1 MISADKQDVMYKI
14 VGSVKSRAF
23 RVLWL
28 LEELGL
34 AYEHLNFAP
43 HSEEVLRYNPSGK
56 VPVLVDGDAVISDST
71 AIMTY
76 LADKHG
82 GLTAKAGTLAR
93 ARQDAMLHQVL
104 DEVDAVL
111 WAASRRSLG
120 LSKMRDAEA
129 IRGAFEAEYARNI
142 DRILTQIKGPCLM
155 GEDITIPDI
164 VLTHCGG
171 WAFVAKFPT
180 DNAEFKNYLKTMR
193 ARPAYQRASALAQS

>member
-1 MISADKQDVMYKI
+1 MIQEMSMYKLI
-14 VGSVKSRAF
+14 GSVKSRAF

-28 LEELGL
+28 LEELGMP
-34 AYEHLNFAP
+34 YKHLNVRP

-56 VPVLVDGDAVISDST
+56 VPVLIDEDAMITDST

-82 GLTAKAGTLAR
+82 GLTAKAGTLER
-93 ARQDAMLHQVL
+93 AKQDAILHQIL
-104 DEVDAVL
+104 DEIDAVL
-111 WAASRRSLG
+111 WAAFRRSLG
-120 LSKMRDAEA
+120 LSNMNGAEA
-129 IRGAFEAEYARNI
+129 IREAFEGEYKNNI
-142 DRILTQIKGPCLM
+142 DRIMKQVKGPYLM

-180 DNAEFKNYLKTMR
+180 DNLDFKEYLKSMR
-193 ARPAYQRASALAQS
+193 GRSSYKKASEAAPN

>member
-1 MISADKQDVMYKI
+1 MVRETLMYKL

-28 LEELGL
+28 LEELGMP
-34 AYEHLNFAP
+34 YKHLNVRP

-56 VPVLVDGDAVISDST
+56 VPVLIDEDAMITDST

-82 GLTAKAGTLAR
+82 GLTAKAGTLER
-93 ARQDAMLHQVL
+93 AKQDAILHQIL
-104 DEVDAVL
+104 DEIDAVL
-111 WAASRRSLG
+111 WAAFRRSLG
-120 LSKMRDAEA
+120 LSNMNGAEA
-129 IRGAFEAEYARNI
+129 IREAFEGEYKNNI
-142 DRILTQIKGPCLM
+142 DRIMKQVKGPYLM

-180 DNAEFKNYLKTMR
+180 DNLDFKEYLKSMR
-193 ARPAYQRASALAQS
+193 GRSSYKKASEAAPN

>member
-1 MISADKQDVMYKI
+1 MYKI

-34 AYEHLNFAP
+34 AYEHLNFTP

-56 VPVLVDGDAVISDST
+56 VPVLVDADAVISDST

-93 ARQDAMLHQVL
+93 ARQDAMLQGNGRGGRRFMGRL
-104 DEVDAVL
+104 P
-111 WAASRRSLG
+111 RSLG
-120 LSKMRDAEA
+120 LSKMQDAELSA
-129 IRGAFEAEYARNI
+129 ARLRRSI
-142 DRILTQIKGPCLM
+142 KKYDRSL
-155 GEDITIPDI
+155 
-164 VLTHCGG
+164 H
-171 WAFVAKFPT
+171 
-180 DNAEFKNYLKTMR
+180 R
-193 ARPAYQRASALAQS
+193 

>member
-1 MISADKQDVMYKI
+1 MVQETSMYKL

-28 LEELGL
+28 LEELGVP
-34 AYEHLNFAP
+34 YKHLNVRP

-56 VPVLVDGDAVISDST
+56 VPVLIDDDAVITDST

-82 GLTAKAGTLAR
+82 GLTAKAGTLER
-93 ARQDAMLHQVL
+93 AKQDALLHQIL
-104 DEVDAVL
+104 DEIDAVL
-111 WAASRRSLG
+111 WAAFRRSLG
-120 LSKMRDAEA
+120 LFNMNGAEV
-129 IRGAFEAEYARNI
+129 IREAFEGEYKNNI
-142 DRILTQIKGPCLM
+142 DRIMKQVKGPYLM

-180 DNAEFKNYLKTMR
+180 DNLDFKEYLKSMR
-193 ARPAYQRASALAQS
+193 GRSSYKKASEAAPN

>member
-1 MISADKQDVMYKI
+1 M
-14 VGSVKSRAF
+14 
-23 RVLWL
+23 LWL

-34 AYEHLNFAP
+34 AYEHLNFTP

-56 VPVLVDGDAVISDST
+56 VPVLVDADAVISDST

-82 GLTAKAGTLAR
+82 GLTAKTGTLAR

-142 DRILTQIKGPCLM
+142 DRILTQKGLPD
-155 GEDITIPDI
+155 GKGITIPDLLI
-164 VLTHCGG
+164 CGG
-171 WAFVAKFPT
+171 WAFVTFPT

-193 ARPAYQRASALAQS
+193 ASCLSTGERISAS

>member
-1 MISADKQDVMYKI
+1 MYKL

-28 LEELGL
+28 LEELGMP
-34 AYEHLNFAP
+34 YKHLNVRP

-56 VPVLVDGDAVISDST
+56 VPVLIDEDAMITDST

-82 GLTAKAGTLAR
+82 GLTAKAGTLER
-93 ARQDAMLHQVL
+93 AKQDAILHQIL
-104 DEVDAVL
+104 DEIDAVL
-111 WAASRRSLG
+111 WAAFRRSLG
-120 LSKMRDAEA
+120 LSNMNGAEA
-129 IRGAFEAEYARNI
+129 IREAFEGEYKNNI
-142 DRILTQIKGPCLM
+142 DRIMKQVKGPYLM

-180 DNAEFKNYLKTMR
+180 DNLDFKEYLKSMR
-193 ARPAYQRASALAQS
+193 GRSTYKKASEAAPK

>member
-1 MISADKQDVMYKI
+1 MYKLI
-14 VGSVKSRAF
+14 GSVKTRAF

-28 LEELGL
+28 LEELGMP
-34 AYEHLNFAP
+34 YKHLNVRP

-56 VPVLVDGDAVISDST
+56 VPVLIDEDAMITDST

-82 GLTAKAGTLAR
+82 GLTAKAGTLER
-93 ARQDAMLHQVL
+93 AKQDAILHQIL
-104 DEVDAVL
+104 DEIDAVL
-111 WAASRRSLG
+111 WAAFRRSLG
-120 LSKMRDAEA
+120 LSNMNGAEA
-129 IRGAFEAEYARNI
+129 IREAFEGEYKNNI
-142 DRILTQIKGPCLM
+142 DRIMKQVKGPYLM

-180 DNAEFKNYLKTMR
+180 DNAEFKEYLKSMR
-193 ARPAYQRASALAQS
+193 RRPTYKKASEAAQH

>member
-1 MISADKQDVMYKI
+1 MVRETLMYKL

-28 LEELGL
+28 LEELGVP
-34 AYEHLNFAP
+34 YKHLNVRP

-56 VPVLVDGDAVISDST
+56 VPVLIDDDAVITDST

-82 GLTAKAGTLAR
+82 GLTAKAGTLER
-93 ARQDAMLHQVL
+93 AKQDALLHQIL
-104 DEVDAVL
+104 DEIDAVL
-111 WAASRRSLG
+111 WAAFRRSLG
-120 LSKMRDAEA
+120 LFNMNGAEV
-129 IRGAFEAEYARNI
+129 IREAFEGEYKNNI
-142 DRILTQIKGPCLM
+142 DRIMKQVKGPYLM

-180 DNAEFKNYLKTMR
+180 DNLDFKEYLKSMR
-193 ARPAYQRASALAQS
+193 GRSSYKKASEAAPN

>member
-1 MISADKQDVMYKI
+1 MIQEMSMYKL

-28 LEELGL
+28 LEELGMP
-34 AYEHLNFAP
+34 YKHLNVRP

-56 VPVLVDGDAVISDST
+56 VPVLIDEDAMITDST

-82 GLTAKAGTLAR
+82 GLTAKAGTLER
-93 ARQDAMLHQVL
+93 AKQDAILHQIL
-104 DEVDAVL
+104 DEIDAVL
-111 WAASRRSLG
+111 WAAFRRSLG
-120 LSKMRDAEA
+120 LSNMNGAEA
-129 IRGAFEAEYARNI
+129 IREAFEGEYKNNI
-142 DRILTQIKGPCLM
+142 DRIMKQVKGPYLM

-180 DNAEFKNYLKTMR
+180 DNLDFKEYLKSMR
-193 ARPAYQRASALAQS
+193 GRSSYKKASEAAPN